1 MDIAGLQLLDGVGNC
16 ILLRSAGVA
25 AETSGASDHVA
36 KSIRLDHN
44 RKQEIRRSLDL
55 LGKRLDIVGLVSVE
69 TVLGEAQL
77 ARRVASAAITVRQVV
92 EDQADDLLLA
102 GRRLHSAGFSNGLV
116 DVVQEEDVG
125 DPDERA
131 DVLLHVLHLRR
142 VGLVT
147 A

>member
-1 MDIAGLQLLDGVGNC
+1 MDIAGLELLDGVGNS
-16 ILLRSAGVA
+16 ILLRSAGIA

-36 KSIRLDHN
+36 KGIGLDHN
-44 RKQEIRRSLDL
+44 RKLKIRRSLDL

-102 GRRLHSAGFSNGLV
+102 GR
-116 DVVQEEDVG
+116 
-125 DPDERA
+125 
-131 DVLLHVLHLRR
+131 
-142 VGLVT
+142 
-147 A
+147 